1 MEAYIVHLAKGIRIF
16 GQGYALKPYCLFF
29 LLLHSFEAIVPS
41 SFAHEVVLVKFEL
54 QTHMEHLSLGQSGFL
69 VVCAS
74 QLPSLLLKIEGG
86 GQNSFSPLFGIKF
99 KKKQLFYF
107 SMEAYIVHLAKGI
120 RIFGQGYA
128 LKP

>member
-1 MEAYIVHLAKGIRIF
+1 MADKKLRIPT
-16 GQGYALKPYCLFF
+16 ARKLKTETHKQLKIWTDINSDASYESAVQTSLIP
-29 LLLHSFEAIVPS
+29 LHGRKSW
-41 SFAHEVVLVKFEL
+41 
-54 QTHMEHLSLGQSGFL
+54 G
-69 VVCAS
+69 

-99 KKKQLFYF
+99 KKKNFFYC